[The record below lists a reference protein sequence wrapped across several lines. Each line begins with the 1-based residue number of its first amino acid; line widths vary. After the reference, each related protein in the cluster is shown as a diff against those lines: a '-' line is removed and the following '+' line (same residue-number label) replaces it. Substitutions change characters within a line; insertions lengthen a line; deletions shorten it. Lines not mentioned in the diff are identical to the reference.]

1 MLLLRTTKFTEP
13 VVIVHLH
20 RTRTMRWYVMYD
32 TRLCSNVN
40 DDKSWLAAYVYA
52 RDLHTHIIIYVYV
65 LAVRWRR
72 GVFAVRSEGTACRIQ
87 NDVWRHDVAAAAAA
101 SSSIVNSVAQMMD
114 GRLSYLSPT
123 TGGWMFFF
131 LPPPPTTGLAGTLYF
146 SLYLI

>member
-32 TRLCSNVN
+32 TRLCSNVD

-72 GVFAVRSEGTACRIQ
+72 GVVAVRSEGTACRIQ
-87 NDVWRHDVAAAAAA
+87 NDVWRHDVAAAAA

-114 GRLSYLSPT
+114 GRLSYLSPA

-131 LPPPPTTGLAGTLYF
+131 LPPPSTGLAGTLYF